1 MLYETIADMLSTS
14 DNMTVI
20 RNGSRNDDGTDTVT
34 GVDWFKFR
42 NVVANNVYVNGNGW
56 LNFGTNAEGGLKVNR
71 RDQASWYVWREEG
84 SIRLTDNRF
93 LRIRW
98 RGYSYYNTTAAANLL
113 DFDVVLLSTGDI
125 VLRITTWPTA
135 NNDGVNRL
143 EATSNVPYTPS
154 ETSKEFTFFH
164 QDSTGNSFTV
174 RSGIE
179 EVFNPKYYIRFVAN
193 GGYGSMP
200 TQNVYCGEATPIR
213 TNNYLRRDYTF
224 MGWDTDESSDTV
236 VYQDGETV
244 TDLTT
249 EEETATLYAVWRQS
263 MGWLFKDNA
272 GHFYT
277 AEQES
282 GGQTRVLL
290 DELHALSAEA
300 FYTHGCTFPPDSDLM
315 IDLDAP
321 TIYKWDAFTP
331 PVLTAK
337 VDAVPVVPQL
347 VVFATVTLLSAIKY
361 VQIFGD
367 TETPWNVS
375 FDNGLSWYKYQGGW
389 LRVSAAGDGTVKGK
403 LEILTAADWAQM
415 ANNSIKFRCWL
426 YAGGWTKGLRIDY

>member
-1 MLYETIADMLSTS
+1 MAIVHSGLGWDCEESFLNKQAGEMATINGRRYYKTNDIPAICGVHYNSSNYTMPFFISTVLEGVSFRADSGGPWTHNITVEYLGLTWYFNWGEHGFWNATPETDYPVLDTRSVGAYDSQAVALYILQQA
-14 DNMTVI
+14 
-20 RNGSRNDDGTDTVT
+20 
-34 GVDWFKFR
+34 GVVMKPQYFI
-42 NVVANNVYVNGNGW
+42 
-56 LNFGTNAEGGLKVNR
+56 
-71 RDQASWYVWREEG
+71 Q
-84 SIRLTDNRF
+84 
-93 LRIRW
+93 
-98 RGYSYYNTTAAANLL
+98 
-113 DFDVVLLSTGDI
+113 
-125 VLRITTWPTA
+125 
-135 NNDGVNRL
+135 
-143 EATSNVPYTPS
+143 
-154 ETSKEFTFFH
+154 
-164 QDSTGNSFTV
+164 
-174 RSGIE
+174 
-179 EVFNPKYYIRFVAN
+179 FVAN
-193 GGYGSMP
+193 GGYGNMP
-200 TQNVYCGEATPIR
+200 RQIAYCGEETVIR
-213 TNNYLRRDYTF
+213 ANSYLRSNYTF
-224 MGWDTDESSDTV
+224 LGWDTDESSDTV

-282 GGQTRVLL
+282 GGQTRVPL

-300 FYTHGCTFPPDSDLM
+300 FYTHGCMFPPDSDLM

-367 TETPWNVS
+367 IETPWNVS

-403 LEILTAADWAQM
+403 MEILTAADWAQM